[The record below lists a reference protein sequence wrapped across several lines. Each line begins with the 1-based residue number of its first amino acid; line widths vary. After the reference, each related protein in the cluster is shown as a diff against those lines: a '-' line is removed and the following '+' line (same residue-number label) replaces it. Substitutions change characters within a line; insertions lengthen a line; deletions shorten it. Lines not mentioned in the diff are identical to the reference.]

1 MGTSPCKKIYNDNG
15 STSCSEQLIQKQNNF
30 NNKNLGDNYKEYFK
44 LVNLKLKRFYEEN
57 KNNHLNIS
65 ICLEKK
71 DFNTIQTTKKIIWDP
86 NKKFV
91 YWKKFLLSYLNKQTQ
106 KGCLWS
112 NELYE

>member
-1 MGTSPCKKIYNDNG
+1 MGTSSCNKLYKDNN
-15 STSCSEQLIQKQNNF
+15 STRNSDQLIQKSNAQ

-44 LVNLKLKRFYEEN
+44 FVNMKLRRYYEEN
-57 KNNHLNIS
+57 KNSQINIS

-71 DFNTIQTTKKIIWDP
+71 DFNTITTTKKLIFDP
-86 NKKFV
+86 NQRFV
-91 YWKKFLLSYLNKQTQ
+91 YWKKFFLSYLNKQTQ